1 MIHLIIEDR
10 ENARTYIPLICRHLP
25 HLAINAIKQNLNAS
39 GYVTSF
45 DEHKVCDSILEEQNP
60 IGNFLNLIKVLK
72 NRGAQL
78 KFVEQTGEK
87 QGEALPL
94 SQVLNYVERG
104 LEIARQTERE
114 DERAGRR

>member
-45 DEHKVCDSILEEQNP
+45 DEHKVCDSILSRIP
-60 IGNFLNLIKVLK
+60 
-72 NRGAQL
+72 
-78 KFVEQTGEK
+78 
-87 QGEALPL
+87 
-94 SQVLNYVERG
+94 
-104 LEIARQTERE
+104 LEIFLISSRY
-114 DERAGRR
+114 